1 MLVHEIKPELYELI
15 KDENEVHAYSYIKRS
30 QVSQQYIQRHFFKA
44 EFTTWSTHEYMPYCL
59 LVEDLGPILDK
70 VNYKKVLLMYAG
82 ISEEMYPVQ
91 AMAEA
96 KRINE
101 VYDEFLLPQQLH
113 VRKEFSKDLVFT
125 IDKSTAQA
133 LDDAISFSQVR
144 PGFYRLA
151 IHISDV
157 ASLVREG
164 SHLDSEAMKRAKTTY
179 VQKTFTLPM
188 FPRELNAGKCSLTQ
202 DQPRL
207 SVTLNVE
214 INDQGIVD
222 FSRAS
227 YELTVIKSTVRLT
240 YDKAD
245 DLITNQDE
253 SKRLLEGKCSK
264 EVEFDLRQK
273 LKQLYSVAKSRKE
286 FRTQFE
292 SFASSSN
299 DNNNNDEGSNGEIS
313 NVIVEE
319 LMLIT
324 SSMLPFFKEKLVHDS
339 EKLLANLVKAEKTL
353 TEESKEVLQVEDITD
368 ALEVI
373 ELIKK
378 SSLVQ

>member
-1 MLVHEIKPELYELI
+1 
-15 KDENEVHAYSYIKRS
+15 
-30 QVSQQYIQRHFFKA
+30 
-44 EFTTWSTHEYMPYCL
+44 
-59 LVEDLGPILDK
+59 
-70 VNYKKVLLMYAG
+70 
-82 ISEEMYPVQ
+82 
-91 AMAEA
+91 
-96 KRINE
+96 
-101 VYDEFLLPQQLH
+101 
-113 VRKEFSKDLVFT
+113 
-125 IDKSTAQA
+125 
-133 LDDAISFSQVR
+133 
-144 PGFYRLA
+144 
-151 IHISDV
+151 
-157 ASLVREG
+157 
-164 SHLDSEAMKRAKTTY
+164 
-179 VQKTFTLPM
+179 M

-202 DQPRL
+202 EQPRL

-299 DNNNNDEGSNGEIS
+299 DNNNTDEGSNGEIS

-353 TEESKEVLQVEDITD
+353 TEESKEVL
-368 ALEVI
+368 
-373 ELIKK
+373 
-378 SSLVQ
+378 